1 MGKQVAMWK
10 LLQCYNSLVYFLTFE
25 MSILYTVYTLL
36 NISNVEFLSII
47 KKNNVTSF
55 WLFSFDKLWNVK
67 NEQVLINDW
76 PHLCNISPEWKLT
89 GRLMVMRWCAGRQS
103 LRGTPLSRLFF
114 FFFFLNN
121 STYEL
126 FPKCFWIPLSHL
138 YGNNEAAASS
148 QLA

>member
-1 MGKQVAMWK
+1 MCGKWEMWK

-47 KKNNVTSF
+47 KKDNVTSF

-76 PHLCNISPEWKLT
+76 PRLCNISPEWKLT

-103 LRGTPLSRLFF
+103 LRGTALSRLIVFC
-114 FFFFLNN
+114 FFLNN
-121 STYEL
+121 STYEPV
-126 FPKCFWIPLSHL
+126 PKCFWIPLSHL
-138 YGNNEAAASS
+138 YGNYEAAASS